1 MKIDVEKFLNRKE
14 NLFSKDFKINEKL
27 INKEIKKSKFLII
40 GAAGSIGQAVT
51 TEIFKKHPKKLHLV
65 DISENNMVELVRSL
79 RSSSGYISGEFK
91 TFEIDVDSIE
101 FEKLYKKQSYDYIFN
116 FSALKHVRSEKD
128 PYTLMRLFKVN
139 ILNPLKIIQLSKN
152 KKIKK
157 FFNVST
163 DKASEPA
170 NMMGASKRLM
180 EISLISKSRNI
191 PVVLARFAN
200 VLFSDGSLLSGFK
213 YRLEKNQPLS
223 VPKDIKRYFITSKES
238 AYLCIMT
245 AIFGD
250 KNQIFYPKIQ
260 NHKNLIS
267 FSNLAIKFLKLN
279 KLRPIFSK
287 TENSARKFSKINKNK
302 NQWPCYLFSSDT
314 TGEKEEEIFYSKN
327 DKLNTTKFNDIGI
340 ITNAISKQE
349 LKKINLFIKNLKQ
362 YSKKDKWKKKEL
374 INIVKKTLKNFN
386 YIDKKKYLN
395 EKM

>member
-1 MKIDVEKFLNRKE
+1 
-14 NLFSKDFKINEKL
+14 
-27 INKEIKKSKFLII
+27 
-40 GAAGSIGQAVT
+40 
-51 TEIFKKHPKKLHLV
+51 
-65 DISENNMVELVRSL
+65 
-79 RSSSGYISGEFK
+79 
-91 TFEIDVDSIE
+91 
-101 FEKLYKKQSYDYIFN
+101 
-116 FSALKHVRSEKD
+116 
-128 PYTLMRLFKVN
+128 
-139 ILNPLKIIQLSKN
+139 
-152 KKIKK
+152 
-157 FFNVST
+157 
-163 DKASEPA
+163 
-170 NMMGASKRLM
+170 
-180 EISLISKSRNI
+180 
-191 PVVLARFAN
+191 
-200 VLFSDGSLLSGFK
+200 
-213 YRLEKNQPLS
+213 RLEKNQPLS